1 MDVLIN
7 VKVALSFSGG
17 LDTMVCLKLLQEKYG
32 AEVVTVT
39 VDVGQGK
46 RVDPE
51 LPERLGAVQHFNVE
65 AKEEFVR
72 EYVNR
77 CIKANG
83 SYEGYH
89 LSASLARYL
98 IASKVVEVARKVGAE
113 ALAHGCTGKGND
125 QFRFDITFSVLAPD
139 LKIIAPVREL
149 NLDRGRELE
158 YAREKG
164 LPIPPTGIY
173 SIDENLWG
181 RTIEGGVLEDP
192 SCPPPEEVF
201 LWTKLTRA
209 SPERIEL
216 GFEGGIPV
224 SLNGE
229 RMDGVSL
236 ITTLNGLA
244 GAHGVGR
251 IDIMEDRILGL
262 KAREV
267 YEAPAATV
275 LLEAHRALEQLVL
288 TRSQL
293 ALKQSLEQKW
303 SELVY
308 CGLWFD
314 PLRENLDAFIDST
327 QRRVEGEVT
336 VELGAGAFRVVARS
350 SPFSLYEKELV
361 SFETLGLDQRE
372 SAVLTR
378 FQGLQSKLYRKK

>member
-1 MDVLIN
+1 
-7 VKVALSFSGG
+7 VKVVLSFSGG
-17 LDTMVCLKLLQEKYG
+17 LDTMVCLRLLQEKYG
-32 AEVVTVT
+32 AEVFTVT
-39 VDVGQGK
+39 VEVGQEK
-46 RVDPE
+46 KIDPT
-51 LPERLGAVQHFNVE
+51 LPKKFGAVEHFNID
-65 AKEEFVR
+65 AREEFVR
-72 EYVNR
+72 DYVSR

-89 LSASLARYL
+89 LSAALARYL
-98 IASKVVEVARKVGAE
+98 IASKVVEVAKEVGAD
-113 ALAHGCTGKGND
+113 AVAHGCTGKGND
-125 QFRFDITFSVLAPD
+125 QFRFDITFSVLAPN
-139 LKIIAPVREL
+139 LKIIAPIREL
-149 NLDRGRELE
+149 NLDRRAEMK
-158 YAREKG
+158 YARERG

-201 LWTKLTRA
+201 LWTKLTRT
-209 SPERIEL
+209 SPERVTI
-216 GFEGGIPV
+216 GFEEGLPV

-229 RMDGVSL
+229 EMNGVRL
-236 ITTLNGLA
+236 ITTLNELA

-288 TRSQL
+288 TRNQL
-293 ALKQSLEQKW
+293 SLKQSLEQKW

-308 CGLWFD
+308 SGLWFD

-327 QRRVEGEVT
+327 QRRVKGEVT
-336 VELGAGAFRVVARS
+336 VELGAGCLRVVART
-350 SPFSLYEKELV
+350 SPFALYQKELV
-361 SFETLGLDQRE
+361 SFEELGFDQRE
-372 SAVLTR
+372 SAAVTR
-378 FQGLQSKLYRKK
+378 FHGLQSKLYRSK